1 MAVVSAR
8 DSARFLASGWRQSPV
23 ILVHGSD
30 EGGVRDTVAQ
40 LLAAAMGR
48 DFDPMNMV
56 VLDGDTLAADP
67 PRLADEL
74 RTFGLFGGLRIVHV
88 RGAGKAPA
96 AAVEMAADEPAA
108 ETLLILEAGDLN
120 KANPLRALCERHRTI
135 AALPCYADT
144 ARALHGLIDQ
154 ILGAGNL
161 TITRDAREAL
171 TADLGADRGLSRS
184 EIEKLAL
191 YARGEQEVT
200 LAMVQAIVADAGR
213 HDSTTLIDN
222 ALSGAL
228 ATIEP
233 EANRMFAAGTNPAAI
248 LAQLSGH
255 LFLLRR
261 ALRNGQTPDEFIR
274 QRRIHFSRSAAI
286 TRTLALWSEERI
298 NRALA
303 QVSDATLQTRTTPR
317 LAEAL
322 TIRTLWA
329 LGRMAG
335 ARR

>member
-30 EGGVRDTVAQ
+30 EGGVRDSVAR
-40 LLAAAMGR
+40 LLAAATGP
-48 DFDPMNMV
+48 DFDPMNLV
-56 VLDGDTLAADP
+56 VLDGETLATDP

-88 RGAGKAPA
+88 RGASKTPV
-96 AAVEMAADEPAA
+96 AAVERAAEDPSA
-108 ETLLILEAGDLN
+108 ETLLILEAGELN
-120 KANPLRALCERHRTI
+120 KASPLRVLCERHRAI

-144 ARALHGLIDQ
+144 ARDLHGLIDQ
-154 ILGAGNL
+154 ILGAENL
-161 TITRDAREAL
+161 TITREAREAL
-171 TADLGADRGLSRS
+171 TAELGADRGLSRS
-184 EIEKLAL
+184 EIEKLTL

-200 LAMVQAIVADAGR
+200 LTMVQTIVADAGR
-213 HDSTTLIDN
+213 HESTALIDN
-222 ALSGAL
+222 ALSGAMAL
-228 ATIEP
+228 IEP
-233 EANRMFAAGTNPAAI
+233 EANRLFAAGINPAAI

-261 ALRNGQTPDEFIR
+261 ALRNGQAADEFIR

-286 TRTLALWSEERI
+286 TRTLAQWNEDRI

-303 QVSDATLQTRTTPR
+303 QVADATLQTRTTPR

-329 LGRMAG
+329 LARMAG
-335 ARR
+335 TRR